1 MRKTYRITSLF
12 MAVVCL
18 FAFSLFQPVYGL
30 TELSRENRR
39 FAAAAEE
46 LNSVWDNPNG
56 NALGYSPLTGEIES
70 ERGEYSKDFRR
81 EDGAVERV
89 IYSDPVHFEQNGEWQ
104 TIDNTLVAETG
115 ADGILRYKNTAG
127 DFTVRF
133 GENLSGEIVSVEY
146 MGETLSVALN
156 SLSFANLSNGLTA
169 ADFHAEIQNNS
180 TDTTDLTDQQR
191 DSLLRFPDCLSS
203 IVRYVRSETDDS
215 AILSYSLNGKTISEF
230 ITLSSRPS
238 MAQSEDFCWSFNI
251 KTSLTPRMQGNTVLL
266 ENGKGETV
274 FTLPAPYMFDAAG
287 AESTDF
293 EVSLAPNSTSDG
305 FIYTMVP
312 SFAWLCSAERA
323 YPVTIDPDI
332 KLNFKNNVENTYVD
346 RNLPNTIC
354 SINSTAPGALRLS
367 AKQNILIRL
376 NELPELNAGD
386 VIVSAAINLTRY
398 DEPGTNLGKETDLY
412 PVLSDWS
419 EDTLT
424 WTRYSALNN
433 GNPADKSR
441 VFSLA
446 MSEVQNGVNFFDIT
460 DLFKKWHSGVT
471 ENYGVVLESS
481 SSAIYHS
488 SRTNVSS
495 GVHPYFSIVYV
506 NSTGLESRFSYS
518 DQDAGAA
525 GAGSVNL
532 FSGNLTFSF
541 ADASVANG
549 ALPISVSH
557 VYNTNDKNT
566 DIGYGYGW
574 RLNYSQSIEEVSFQN
589 GNKAQ
594 TFFKLTDG
602 DGTRHYYKK
611 QSDSSAKYVNELDKN
626 STLTVNTGSKL
637 ITVSDKGGNK
647 LVFEYGTYNGRKQGR
662 LTSVEDANGN
672 KILIEYRDSTQKN
685 DLRIS
690 AVREKLASVSTSGQ
704 SIVFAYNSSNRL
716 SSVTPPDGL
725 TVAYSYS
732 EYNNL
737 RAAQYADGTSSQY
750 TYYSKHLLQKA
761 KNPAGYGITYTY
773 SGSGKAASVVE
784 KAGTAQTAGRQI
796 RFEYGW
802 NVTNVIDAQ
811 NRIVTYQFNN
821 AGQAVSIR
829 NPEGEAVF
837 MAYNSADRTKT
848 QLAAVSKTQ
857 TTVFN
862 LLKNHGF
869 DKKNPNDYWT
879 KSSTSAVF
887 TQTHA
892 HTGYRSV
899 KLPSGTYIEQ
909 SVSVNAGAVYTASAY
924 FTGAA
929 GGVVQVLNGSTVIA
943 QSDPAQTFGT
953 TGSDWTRG
961 VAVFTVPTGVSNIK
975 IRIAQPQS
983 ASGTAYA
990 DSVQLETGETP
1001 NRYNMLQNSDFTDGA
1016 SSSDDSDNST
1026 GYAQNVVGDTAIPNE
1041 IVSAAGDSSHPG
1053 AFSDQ
1058 VLKITGST
1066 GAIKHVFQSIQVN
1079 GKKGDVYSFGG
1090 WCASDS
1096 VPETVQLNTSDSPI
1110 SYRVFGRKEI
1120 KLQFYSNGTFQNE
1133 VTAAFAADTTDWQYT
1148 CASAVA
1154 SLDYTEV
1161 RIVVCFD
1168 YSRNTARFDGL
1179 QLHREQFSQS
1189 YSYDDNGNV
1198 TGYAS
1203 LIGQEPKLTYDNSDN
1218 VTSSTDP
1225 LGNKTLYTY
1234 DSKHNLLTS
1243 TTPGGVKTTNVYDAN
1258 GNVTETKLGGSTTYI
1273 RTQTEYDS
1281 ASALAAAVTD
1291 ARGNS
1296 VTYTYNGNTRQ
1307 QTSVTDAKGNTSTY
1321 TYGNAASMLRLAS
1334 LTGSGV
1340 GTVNYGYDAYGRLNK
1355 ISRASTVY
1363 NFTYD
1368 DWGRTVSTKVGSIAL
1383 STNFYDAYSR
1393 LSRVDFGNGSA
1404 VYYFYDSL
1412 DRVSAINKGNAS
1424 MSWQAYEF
1432 IYDGE
1437 GNLYEL
1443 RNYETHRS
1451 TFFEYDHAGRCMA
1464 STEKSFTGSGSSI
1477 AYGTTVAAYNYKYD
1491 ANNRLAKLTHTLAGY
1506 TWSTEYS
1513 YDADGRQSLVKLN
1526 NGKTIE
1532 YAYGTSTGR
1541 PDKITL
1547 HLDTDYVVDWTYK
1560 SGANGSATSLLS
1572 TYANGSDAKY
1582 NYDYDANGNITR
1594 IWRGNTSFTNASEKY
1609 SYVYDSA
1616 NQLVRENLY
1625 YGSGNSSNATITY
1638 EYDIWGNLL
1647 NKKIYAYT
1655 VGTLGTARET
1665 VPYAYTN
1672 SAWKDQLTSY
1682 DGESITYDA
1691 SGNPTNYLGA
1701 TLVWEGQRLKS
1712 YTPKAASSGR
1722 ANSYVCSYDENGIRT
1737 RKTIGNTVTDY
1748 YYNGTLLM
1756 GTVKTITNSDGST
1769 TTSKL
1774 RFSYDASGKVVAV
1787 NYNGNYYYYLR
1798 NAQNDIVKL
1807 IDKTGA
1813 TVVEYTYDSWG
1824 KLLST
1829 SGSLASTL
1837 GKNNPFRYRGCVYD
1851 EETGFYYLQSRYYN
1865 PEVGRFISSDV
1876 LLSTGQGVLGHNA
1889 YAYCLNNPVNR
1900 EDYTG
1905 HRASLVHTDI
1915 GMPLGGD
1922 GYIDDQSNFYGS
1934 DLSFGPAGNVADN
1947 GCGLVALY
1955 NVAKAGGLPYSFNE
1969 LHDILFGGLGW
1980 VGTTNF
1986 FGSMGM
1992 NPNLIMEFFE
2002 RNFGNADF
2010 GFRNFSYMYGD
2021 YDAVIILYAY
2031 TEPQIGA
2038 HYIAGINNG
2047 NGTYRFYNYT
2057 TTSPMRLED
2066 LYSDFDK
2073 NGWLFITGWNIDF

>member
-81 EDGAVERV
+81 ADGAVERV

-104 TIDNTLVAETG
+104 TIDNTLVAETD

-367 AKQNILIRL
+367 SKQNILIRL

-398 DEPGTNLGKETDLY
+398 DEPGTNLGKEIDLY

-495 GVHPYFSIVYV
+495 GVHPYFTIVYV

-574 RLNYSQSIEEVSFQN
+574 RLNYSQSIEEMSFQN
-589 GNKAQ
+589 GNKTQ

-704 SIVFAYNSSNRL
+704 RIVFAYNSSNRL

-990 DSVQLETGETP
+990 DSIQLETGETP

-1066 GAIKHVFQSIQVN
+1066 GAIKHVFQSIHVN

-1203 LIGQEPKLTYDNSDN
+1203 LIGQEPKLTYDTNDN

-1296 VTYTYNGNTRQ
+1296 VTYTYNDNTRQ

-1404 VYYFYDSL
+1404 IYYFYDSL

-1491 ANNRLAKLTHTLAGY
+1491 ANNRLAKLTYTLAGY

-1582 NYDYDANGNITR
+1582 NYDYDANGNITK

-1712 YTPKAASSGR
+1712 YTPKDASSGR
-1722 ANSYVCSYDENGIRT
+1722 ANSYVYSYDENGIRT
-1737 RKTIGNTVTDY
+1737 RKTIGSTVTDY

-1756 GTVKTITNSDGST
+1756 GTVKTTTHSDGST

-1774 RFSYDASGKVVAV
+1774 RFSYDADGKVVAV

-1813 TVVEYTYDSWG
+1813 TVVEYAH
-1824 KLLST
+1824 L
-1829 SGSLASTL
+1829 
-1837 GKNNPFRYRGCVYD
+1837 N
-1851 EETGFYYLQSRYYN
+1851 
-1865 PEVGRFISSDV
+1865 SD
-1876 LLSTGQGVLGHNA
+1876 
-1889 YAYCLNNPVNR
+1889 
-1900 EDYTG
+1900 
-1905 HRASLVHTDI
+1905 
-1915 GMPLGGD
+1915 
-1922 GYIDDQSNFYGS
+1922 
-1934 DLSFGPAGNVADN
+1934 
-1947 GCGLVALY
+1947 
-1955 NVAKAGGLPYSFNE
+1955 
-1969 LHDILFGGLGW
+1969 
-1980 VGTTNF
+1980 
-1986 FGSMGM
+1986 
-1992 NPNLIMEFFE
+1992 
-2002 RNFGNADF
+2002 
-2010 GFRNFSYMYGD
+2010 
-2021 YDAVIILYAY
+2021 
-2031 TEPQIGA
+2031 
-2038 HYIAGINNG
+2038 
-2047 NGTYRFYNYT
+2047 
-2057 TTSPMRLED
+2057 
-2066 LYSDFDK
+2066 
-2073 NGWLFITGWNIDF
+2073 

>member
-1 MRKTYRITSLF
+1 

-81 EDGAVERV
+81 ADGAVERV

-104 TIDNTLVAETG
+104 TIDNTLVAETD

-367 AKQNILIRL
+367 SKQNILIRL

-398 DEPGTNLGKETDLY
+398 DEPGTNLGKEIDLY

-495 GVHPYFSIVYV
+495 GVHPYFTIVYV

-574 RLNYSQSIEEVSFQN
+574 RLNYSQSIEEMSFQN
-589 GNKAQ
+589 GNKTQ

-704 SIVFAYNSSNRL
+704 RIVFAYNSSNRL

-990 DSVQLETGETP
+990 DSIQLETGETP

-1066 GAIKHVFQSIQVN
+1066 GAIKHVFQSIHVN

-1203 LIGQEPKLTYDNSDN
+1203 LIGQEPKLTYDTNDN

-1296 VTYTYNGNTRQ
+1296 VTYTYNDNTRQ

-1404 VYYFYDSL
+1404 IYYFYDSL

-1491 ANNRLAKLTHTLAGY
+1491 ANNRLAKLTYTLAGY

-1582 NYDYDANGNITR
+1582 NYDYDANGNITK

-1712 YTPKAASSGR
+1712 YTPKDASSGR
-1722 ANSYVCSYDENGIRT
+1722 ANSYVYSYDENGIRT
-1737 RKTIGNTVTDY
+1737 RKTIGSTVTDY

-1756 GTVKTITNSDGST
+1756 GTVKTTTHSDGST

-1774 RFSYDASGKVVAV
+1774 RFSYDADGKVVAV

-1813 TVVEYTYDSWG
+1813 TVVEYAH
-1824 KLLST
+1824 L
-1829 SGSLASTL
+1829 
-1837 GKNNPFRYRGCVYD
+1837 N
-1851 EETGFYYLQSRYYN
+1851 
-1865 PEVGRFISSDV
+1865 SD
-1876 LLSTGQGVLGHNA
+1876 
-1889 YAYCLNNPVNR
+1889 
-1900 EDYTG
+1900 
-1905 HRASLVHTDI
+1905 
-1915 GMPLGGD
+1915 
-1922 GYIDDQSNFYGS
+1922 
-1934 DLSFGPAGNVADN
+1934 
-1947 GCGLVALY
+1947 
-1955 NVAKAGGLPYSFNE
+1955 
-1969 LHDILFGGLGW
+1969 
-1980 VGTTNF
+1980 
-1986 FGSMGM
+1986 
-1992 NPNLIMEFFE
+1992 
-2002 RNFGNADF
+2002 
-2010 GFRNFSYMYGD
+2010 
-2021 YDAVIILYAY
+2021 
-2031 TEPQIGA
+2031 
-2038 HYIAGINNG
+2038 
-2047 NGTYRFYNYT
+2047 
-2057 TTSPMRLED
+2057 
-2066 LYSDFDK
+2066 
-2073 NGWLFITGWNIDF
+2073 

>member
-81 EDGAVERV
+81 ADGAVERV

-104 TIDNTLVAETG
+104 TIDNTLVAETD

-367 AKQNILIRL
+367 SKQNILIRL

-398 DEPGTNLGKETDLY
+398 DEPGTNLGKEIDLY

-495 GVHPYFSIVYV
+495 GVHPYFTIVYV

-574 RLNYSQSIEEVSFQN
+574 RLNYSQSIEEMSFQN
-589 GNKAQ
+589 GNKTQ

-704 SIVFAYNSSNRL
+704 RIVFAYNSSNRL

-990 DSVQLETGETP
+990 DSIQLETGETP

-1066 GAIKHVFQSIQVN
+1066 GAIKHVFQSIHVN

-1203 LIGQEPKLTYDNSDN
+1203 LIGQEPKLTYDTNDN

-1296 VTYTYNGNTRQ
+1296 VTYTYNDNTRQ

-1404 VYYFYDSL
+1404 IYYFYDSL

-1491 ANNRLAKLTHTLAGY
+1491 ANNRLAKLTYTLAGY

-1582 NYDYDANGNITR
+1582 NYDYDANGNITK

-1712 YTPKAASSGR
+1712 YTPKDASSGR
-1722 ANSYVCSYDENGIRT
+1722 ANSYVYSYDENGIRT
-1737 RKTIGNTVTDY
+1737 RKTIGSTVTDY

-1756 GTVKTITNSDGST
+1756 GTVKTTTNSDGST

-1774 RFSYDASGKVVAV
+1774 RFSYDADGKVVAV

-1813 TVVEYTYDSWG
+1813 TVVEYAH
-1824 KLLST
+1824 L
-1829 SGSLASTL
+1829 
-1837 GKNNPFRYRGCVYD
+1837 N
-1851 EETGFYYLQSRYYN
+1851 
-1865 PEVGRFISSDV
+1865 SD
-1876 LLSTGQGVLGHNA
+1876 
-1889 YAYCLNNPVNR
+1889 
-1900 EDYTG
+1900 
-1905 HRASLVHTDI
+1905 
-1915 GMPLGGD
+1915 
-1922 GYIDDQSNFYGS
+1922 
-1934 DLSFGPAGNVADN
+1934 
-1947 GCGLVALY
+1947 
-1955 NVAKAGGLPYSFNE
+1955 
-1969 LHDILFGGLGW
+1969 
-1980 VGTTNF
+1980 
-1986 FGSMGM
+1986 
-1992 NPNLIMEFFE
+1992 
-2002 RNFGNADF
+2002 
-2010 GFRNFSYMYGD
+2010 
-2021 YDAVIILYAY
+2021 
-2031 TEPQIGA
+2031 
-2038 HYIAGINNG
+2038 
-2047 NGTYRFYNYT
+2047 
-2057 TTSPMRLED
+2057 
-2066 LYSDFDK
+2066 
-2073 NGWLFITGWNIDF
+2073 